1 MCMSLGM
8 MKLLPIDLTIII
20 VKVMLSMSIV
30 KMTSKY
36 MNTSTLYLTL
46 QLRILF
52 FTAQNQDINYLR
64 IGDPAHRL
72 LVKNLHS
79 KSFLN
84 QLDLCTHGVYTGQLE
99 ELSSTLHDYIDR
111 EENSDTD
118 SYSSSVQLAVL
129 EHNENCTTTRKPV
142 LSE

>member
-1 MCMSLGM
+1 
-8 MKLLPIDLTIII
+8 
-20 VKVMLSMSIV
+20 MLSMSIV
-30 KMTSKY
+30 KVTSKY
-36 MNTSTLYLTL
+36 MSTSTLYLTL

-52 FTAQNQDINYLR
+52 FSAQNQDINYLR

-84 QLDLCTHGVYTGQLE
+84 QLDLCAHGVYTEQLE

-111 EENSDTD
+111 EESGDTD
-118 SYSSSVQLAVL
+118 SYSASVQPQRLYSWQSSSITRTVL
-129 EHNENCTTTRKPV
+129 RRENLFSVSDYYCIICNKTTAYI
-142 LSE
+142 